1 MKWNG
6 RKSNKI
12 KQNKIELNK
21 VRYAQLTTQ
30 KKFILTEKDKE
41 I

>member
-12 KQNKIELNK
+12 KQNKIELNE
-21 VRYAQLTTQ
+21 VRYAQLTTE
-30 KKFILTEKDKE
+30 KNFNLTEKDKE